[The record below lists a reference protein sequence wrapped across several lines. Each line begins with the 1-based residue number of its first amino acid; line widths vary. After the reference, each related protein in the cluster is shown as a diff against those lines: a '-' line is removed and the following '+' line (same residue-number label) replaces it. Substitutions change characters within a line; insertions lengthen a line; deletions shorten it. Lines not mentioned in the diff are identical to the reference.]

1 MWVIKSRKT
10 QLEHIWHKT
19 YSVGPI
25 RVLGKPGCIMTYE
38 IMVIDT
44 AERNWKLVK
53 VVNSVQR
60 DTTITLKS
68 KQHTLVYGTN
78 H

>member
-1 MWVIKSRKT
+1 
-10 QLEHIWHKT
+10 
-19 YSVGPI
+19 
-25 RVLGKPGCIMTYE
+25 MTYE
-38 IMVIDT
+38 IMVIAT

-78 H
+78 HQLKAGLSHTRLSSDGRLQNDDYFKVLNMDE